1 MERKRVEIEISRHR
15 EKPGTYVARYRSPVL
30 GAVYSVEFPDSVTGA
45 VALHHFA
52 EMLKTRYPADGA
64 TRFVFVSTDAKATDT
79 LRDAAAMG
87 TWASQE
93 HK

>member
-1 MERKRVEIEISRHR
+1 MESKRVEIEISRH
-15 EKPGTYVARYRSPVL
+15 ESKPGTYVARYRSPVL

-64 TRFVFVSTDAKATDT
+64 TRFVFVSSSDDAGETVKQ
-79 LRDAAAMG
+79 AAAM
-87 TWASQE
+87 AKPRS
-93 HK
+93 